1 MDIDQS
7 IKIIEQQNRKLF
19 SATHTWL
26 IVIGISAIA
35 FILTLTIP
43 PIPAALITGISAF
56 FVLYHHVAYSIK
68 NINARIT
75 LMETRNKTK

>member
-35 FILTLTIP
+35 LILTLTIP

-56 FVLYHHVAYSIK
+56 FVLYHYVAYSIK

>member
-26 IVIGISAIA
+26 IVIGITAIA
-35 FILTLTIP
+35 LILTLTIP
-43 PIPAALITGISAF
+43 SIPAALITGISAF
-56 FVLYHHVAYSIK
+56 FVLYHYVAHAIK

>member
-26 IVIGISAIA
+26 IVIVISAIA
-35 FILTLTIP
+35 LILTLTIP
-43 PIPAALITGISAF
+43 PIPAVLITGISAF
-56 FVLYHHVAYSIK
+56 FVIYHYVAHAIK
-68 NINARIT
+68 KVNARIT